1 MLAKEVTVD
10 SSVNLVNP
18 ALQENLQQRR
28 ESFGLFF
35 VCLFVWFCFF
45 FCQNTEKFLQNVSS
59 KANNTS
65 NSENKIK

>member
-35 VCLFVWFCFF
+35 ACLFVCFLF
-45 FCQNTEKFLQNVSS
+45 ARTLRSFYKMFLLKPTILVTQ
-59 KANNTS
+59 KTKS
-65 NSENKIK
+65 NK

>member
-35 VCLFVWFCFF
+35 VCLFVWFF

-59 KANNTS
+59 KTNNTS
-65 NSENKIK
+65 DSENKIK

>member
-28 ESFGLFF
+28 ESFGLFS
-35 VCLFVWFCFF
+35 CLFCLLLFSFF
-45 FCQNTEKFLQNVSS
+45 SARTQRSFYKMFLLKPTTLV
-59 KANNTS
+59 T
-65 NSENKIK
+65 

>member
-35 VCLFVWFCFF
+35 VCLFVWFFF

-59 KANNTS
+59 KTNNTS
-65 NSENKIK
+65 DSENKIK